1 MSEAWDVVK
10 IVGTDE
16 EATLIAGFL
25 ESREVPV
32 EVESLLFHQEPVTF
46 GHLGEVRI
54 RVPAERADEAR
65 RLLAELDNAPGAA
78 LDTED
83 EPDAGPHSPPP
94 GEAG

>member
-1 MSEAWDVVK
+1 MSEDWDVVK

-54 RVPAERADEAR
+54 RVPAARAAEAR
-65 RLLAELDNAPGAA
+65 RLLAELDAGGPGSS
-78 LDTED
+78 
-83 EPDAGPHSPPP
+83 SPSS
-94 GEAG
+94 EAG